1 VAHRTGDVTSLLGDL
16 FRSAKTLIG
25 MVHLLPLP
33 GSPGYEGDL
42 ERVFE
47 QALADARTLAAG
59 GADAV
64 LVENFGDAPFH
75 KYVEP
80 VTISAMAIAVRDI
93 ARAVEIPVGVNV
105 LRNDA
110 RAALSIAATA
120 GARFIRVNVHAGAMV
135 TDQGIIEGRADD
147 TLRLR
152 RELAADVAI
161 CADVFV
167 KHAFPIGAQSLE
179 QSAKDTAFRGFADA
193 LVISGA
199 ATGEAADMD
208 EVRRVRTAVG
218 EFPILVGSGTTL
230 DNVSQ
235 ILRLASGVIVGTALK
250 VDGKVSNPVDPAR
263 VRAFRAQI
271 PR

>member
-1 VAHRTGDVTSLLGDL
+1 VTASMRKL
-16 FRSAKTLIG
+16 FRGAKTFIG
-25 MVHLLPLP
+25 MVHLPPLP
-33 GSPGYEGDL
+33 GSPRYAGKL
-42 ERVFE
+42 EQVFE
-47 QALADARTLAAG
+47 HTLDNARTLVEG
-59 GADAV
+59 GVDGL

-80 VTISAMAIAVRDI
+80 VTVSVMAIAVRDI
-93 ARAVEIPVGVNV
+93 ARAAKIPVGVNV

-120 GARFIRVNVHAGAMV
+120 GARFIRINVHTGAMV

-161 CADVFV
+161 FADVFV

-179 QSAKDTAFRGFADA
+179 QSAKDTAFRGLADA

-199 ATGEAADMD
+199 ATGEAADLD
-208 EVRRVRTAVG
+208 EVRRVRSVVG
-218 EFPILVGSGTTL
+218 DFPILVGSGTTL

-235 ILRLASGVIVGTALK
+235 VLHLADGVIVGTALK
-250 VDGKVSNPVDPAR
+250 IHGDVRNPVDPER
-263 VRAFRAQI
+263 VRAFRARI